1 MEIAVTGSNGL
12 IGTALI
18 AALEA
23 DGHGVRRL
31 VRGGA
36 SGPGRVAWD
45 PAAGTID
52 AAGLEGIDAVVH
64 LAGEGIGEK
73 KWSPEQKRRILDS
86 RTSGT
91 DLIARTIAGLTTKPA
106 VLVSASAVG
115 WYGGQRGDEVLTEAS
130 AAPEPADFL
139 AGVCAAWEAATAPA
153 EAAGIR
159 TVHLRTGIVLTP
171 SGGALGRMIT
181 PFKLGLGGRIASG
194 KQWMSWISIDDEVGA
209 IRHALTTDGLVGPV
223 NATAPTPVT
232 NADFTKTLGS
242 VLHRPTLLPTPLAPL
257 RVVYGGELV
266 RALLVDGQRVLPTAL
281 ESSGYEFAHRDLA
294 TALRAVTGA

>member
-12 IGTALI
+12 IGSALI
-18 AALEA
+18 TALEA

-36 SGPGRVAWD
+36 TGPGRIAWD

-52 AAGLEGIDAVVH
+52 AAALEGVDAVVH

-73 KWSPEQKRRILDS
+73 KWSPEQKRRILES
-86 RTSGT
+86 RTAGT
-91 DLIARTIAGLTTKPA
+91 DLIARTIAGMTTKPA
-106 VLVSASAVG
+106 VLVSASAIG

-130 AAPEPADFL
+130 AAPQPADFL
-139 AGVCAAWEAATAPA
+139 AEVCAAWEAATAPA
-153 EAAGIR
+153 EAAGVR

-194 KQWMSWISIDDEVGA
+194 KQWMSWISIDDEIGS
-209 IRHALTTDGLVGPV
+209 IRHALTSEGLSGPV
-223 NATAPTPVT
+223 NATAPEPVT
-232 NADFTKTLGS
+232 NADFTRTLGS

-257 RVVYGGELV
+257 RALYGRELV
-266 RALLVDGQRVLPTAL
+266 QALLVDGARVLPTAL

-294 TALRAVTGA
+294 TALRAITGA

>member
-12 IGTALI
+12 IGSALI
-18 AALEA
+18 TALEA
-23 DGHGVRRL
+23 EGHGVRRL

-36 SGPGRVAWD
+36 TGPGRVAWD
-45 PAAGTID
+45 PMAGTID
-52 AAGLEGIDAVVH
+52 AAALEGVDAVVH

-73 KWSPEQKRRILDS
+73 KWSPEQKRRILES
-86 RTSGT
+86 RTAGT
-91 DLIARTIAGLTTKPA
+91 GLIARTIAGMAAKPS
-106 VLVSASAVG
+106 VFISASAIG
-115 WYGGQRGDEVLTEAS
+115 WYGGQRGDEVLTETS
-130 AAPEPADFL
+130 AAPSPADFL
-139 AGVCAAWEAATAPA
+139 AEVCAAWEAATEPA
-153 EAAGIR
+153 EAAGVR

-194 KQWMSWISIDDEVGA
+194 RQWMSWISIDDEVGS
-209 IRHALTTDGLVGPV
+209 IVHALSAEGLSGPV
-223 NATAPTPVT
+223 NATAPEPVT

-257 RVVYGGELV
+257 RAVYGRELV
-266 RALLVDGQRVLPTAL
+266 QALLVDGARVLPTAL
-281 ESSGYEFAHRDLA
+281 EASGYRFAHRDLA

>member
-139 AGVCAAWEAATAPA
+139 AVVCAAWEAATAPA
-153 EAAGIR
+153 EAAGVR

-209 IRHALTTDGLVGPV
+209 IRHALTTDALAGPV
-223 NATAPTPVT
+223 NATAPEPVT

>member
-12 IGTALI
+12 IGSALI
-18 AALEA
+18 TALEA

-36 SGPGRVAWD
+36 TGPGRVAWD

-52 AAGLEGIDAVVH
+52 AAGLDGIDAVVH
-64 LAGEGIGEK
+64 LAGEGIGER

-86 RTSGT
+86 RTTGT
-91 DLIARTIAGLTTKPA
+91 DLIARTIAAMTTKPS
-106 VLVSASAVG
+106 VFVSASATG

-130 AAPEPADFL
+130 AAPQPPDFL
-139 AGVCAAWEAATAPA
+139 AEVCAAWEAATAPA
-153 EAAGIR
+153 EVAGIR

-171 SGGALGRMIT
+171 AGGALGRLIT

-194 KQWMSWISIDDEVGA
+194 KQWMPWISIDDEVGA
-209 IRHALTTDGLVGPV
+209 ILHVLTTDGLSGPV
-223 NATAPTPVT
+223 NATAPEPVT
-232 NADFTKTLGS
+232 NAEFTRTLGS

-257 RVVYGGELV
+257 RAVYGRELV
-266 RALLVDGQRVLPTAL
+266 QALLVDGARVLPTAL
-281 ESSGYEFAHRDLA
+281 EASGYRFAHRDLA
-294 TALRAVTGA
+294 TALRAITGR

>member
-12 IGTALI
+12 IGSALI
-18 AALEA
+18 TALEA
-23 DGHGVRRL
+23 DGHAVRRL
-31 VRGGA
+31 VRGGT

-45 PAAGTID
+45 PMAGTID
-52 AAGLEGIDAVVH
+52 AAGLEGVDAVVH
-64 LAGEGIGEK
+64 MAGEGIGEK
-73 KWSPEQKRRILDS
+73 KWSPEQKQRILES
-86 RTSGT
+86 RTKGT
-91 DLIARTIAGLTTKPA
+91 DLIARTVAGLSTKPA
-106 VLVSASAVG
+106 VLVSASAIG

-153 EAAGIR
+153 EAVGIR

-209 IRHALTTDGLVGPV
+209 IRHAIATDGLAGPV
-223 NATAPTPVT
+223 NATAPEPAT
-232 NADFTKTLGS
+232 NAEFTKTLGS

-257 RVVYGGELV
+257 RAVYGRELV
-266 RALLVDGQRVLPTAL
+266 QTLLVDGQRVLPTAL
-281 ESSGYEFAHRDLA
+281 EASGYAFAHRDLA
-294 TALRAVTGA
+294 AALRAVTGA

>member
-181 PFKLGLGGRIASG
+181 PFKLGLGGRSASG

>member
-12 IGTALI
+12 IGSALI
-18 AALEA
+18 TALEA
-23 DGHGVRRL
+23 DGHAVRRL
-31 VRGGA
+31 VRGGT

-45 PAAGTID
+45 PMAGTID
-52 AAGLEGIDAVVH
+52 AAGLEGVDAVVH
-64 LAGEGIGEK
+64 MAGEGIGEK
-73 KWSPEQKRRILDS
+73 KWSPEQKQRILES
-86 RTSGT
+86 RTKGT
-91 DLIARTIAGLTTKPA
+91 DLIARTIAGLATKPA

-209 IRHALTTDGLVGPV
+209 IRHAIVTDGLAGPV
-223 NATAPTPVT
+223 NATAPEPAT
-232 NADFTKTLGS
+232 NAEFTKTLGS

-257 RVVYGGELV
+257 RAVYGRELV
-266 RALLVDGQRVLPTAL
+266 QALLVDGQRVLPTAL
-281 ESSGYEFAHRDLA
+281 EASGYAFAHRDLA